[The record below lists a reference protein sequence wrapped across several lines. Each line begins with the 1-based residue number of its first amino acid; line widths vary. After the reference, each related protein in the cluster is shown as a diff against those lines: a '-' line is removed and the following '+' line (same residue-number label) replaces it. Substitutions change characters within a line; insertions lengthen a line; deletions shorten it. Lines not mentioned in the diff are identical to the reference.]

1 MSTRFDISSPRPK
14 KDGGTIWVRIGTAWV
29 SDKGTQLVFDA
40 LPLPDK
46 EGRVVANL
54 FPPREGNG
62 GGGFKAPTQQSGGF
76 DNTDL
81 DDSVP
86 FATNDPAFERRVF

>member
-1 MSTRFDISSPRPK
+1 MSNRFDISSPRPK
-14 KDGGTIWVRIGTAWV
+14 KDGGTYWVKIGTAFANE
-29 SDKGTQLVFDA
+29 KGTQLIFDA

-54 FPPREGNG
+54 FPPRDNSGQQRVQ
-62 GGGFKAPTQQSGGF
+62 QQSGGF
-76 DNTDL
+76 DNSDL

-86 FATNDPAFERRVF
+86 F

>member
-14 KDGGTIWVRIGTAWV
+14 KDGGTYWVKIGTAFT
-29 SDKGTQLVFDA
+29 SEKGTQLIFDA

-54 FPPREGNG
+54 FPPRDKNG
-62 GGGFKAPTQQSGGF
+62 GGSFKASQQQSGGF
-76 DNTDL
+76 DADL
-81 DDSVP
+81 DDGVP
-86 FATNDPAFERRVF
+86 F